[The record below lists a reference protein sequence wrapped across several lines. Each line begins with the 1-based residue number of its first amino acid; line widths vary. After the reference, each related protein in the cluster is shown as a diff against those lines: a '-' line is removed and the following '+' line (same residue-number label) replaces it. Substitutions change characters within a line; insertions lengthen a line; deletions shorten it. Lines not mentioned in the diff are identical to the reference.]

1 MIYIF
6 DMLINYFILIF
17 LFHFCWGISF
27 RNQFLPKLLSL
38 TLTLIA
44 GVFFAGIDQETFII
58 YALWCICSMILL
70 FKNNVLHTVLVSTCL
85 MVFTGMID
93 SFSVILSQII
103 FLGKADNTYNLTW
116 WKESAYIFSILFY
129 LTAYFLIL
137 KKNQI
142 YLNEI
147 RPRYKFSLIFI
158 TLIFELV
165 VAYIFSFIYTQ
176 EDLYTIYIHIRFF
189 LCLFG
194 AYASIYIALM
204 LAVKNTLLDKQNNKL
219 VASLHMIQNQYEY
232 QKQNTLQIRKFKHDI
247 TNHMGVLNE
256 LIAKKDF
263 ERASTYISQLWNVTE
278 NLSATIKTGD
288 DFLDAICNH
297 YRFICEN
304 VHIRFEVK
312 GHLLSPLG
320 IDPTDVTTLFGNA
333 LQNSYEASKNTDSP
347 FIKMKLTDTS
357 DEIFV
362 TIENSCMQAVPS
374 YQTLIPTIKEN
385 KAEHGFGLQNIK
397 EVINRNNGEYYF
409 SFDTTSTG
417 TVFKLEFSIQRG

>member
-1 MIYIF
+1 MIYF
-6 DMLINYFILIF
+6 LDVAINYFVFIFLLHYCWKKEFRKGFLPAIVSIGLTLSFASISYHLNTETFYLYTAWCIFSMIF
-17 LFHFCWGISF
+17 LFKGKVFHTAIVS
-27 RNQFLPKLLSL
+27 LSL
-38 TLTLIA
+38 
-44 GVFFAGIDQETFII
+44 II
-58 YALWCICSMILL
+58 
-70 FKNNVLHTVLVSTCL
+70 
-85 MVFTGMID
+85 FTGMID
-93 SFSVILSQII
+93 TFSLILSQIL
-103 FLGKADNTYNLTW
+103 FVGKADNTYNLTW

-333 LQNSYEASKNTDSP
+333 LQNSYEASKNTDFP

-374 YQTLIPTIKEN
+374 YQKLIPTIKEN